1 MAARLKQVTRNAVAF
16 LLRGLVFP
24 GRYRVLQMAECIL
37 GKNHGTFVVPLRAGG
52 RLIVNGIKDSQ
63 VFYTGE
69 FNTGLS
75 RTSPFLFRTAKRGDI
90 IFDVGANIG
99 AYTVPLALRVGNEGH
114 VYAFEALRAN
124 YEILLQNIALN
135 ALKNVT
141 PVFGAVTDKSGTYEV
156 PEVSERSENMGNYSL
171 ASESVGRITIP
182 SLSLDDFVAE
192 NSIERINLMK
202 IDIEGSETIA
212 LRGAH
217 ATFAKG
223 LVKTVVCE
231 FNPYWLPKMGSSVEE
246 LYEAFEGFGMEA
258 FLITRF
264 SRLRRVHKNF
274 FQQQGTSEFDAVLRP
289 RSAP

>member
-16 LLRGLVFP
+16 LFRRLAFP

-52 RLIVNGIKDSQ
+52 RLIVDGIKDSQ
-63 VFYTGE
+63 VFYAGDILRRTG
-69 FNTGLS
+69 
-75 RTSPFLFRTAKRGDI
+75 PFLFRTAKRGDI

-141 PVFGAVTDKSGTYEV
+141 PVFGAVTDKSGTCEV
-156 PEVSERSENMGNYSL
+156 PEVTERWEFIGNYSL
-171 ASESVGRITIP
+171 ATESVGRITIP

-192 NSIERINLMK
+192 NSIERIDLMK

-231 FNPYWLPKMGSSVEE
+231 FNPYWLPKMGSSVED

-264 SRLRRVHKNF
+264 SRLRHVHKNF
-274 FQQQGTSEFDAVLRP
+274 FQQATSDFDAVLRP